1 MAGNKDRTA
10 AMAFADANADADAD
24 AERRAPPEAPGS
36 DNATCVDSLK
46 IWSLL
51 PNSTA
56 TATAFAFAF
65 APREWLREPIK

>member
-10 AMAFADANADADAD
+10 AMAFADANADADA
-24 AERRAPPEAPGS
+24 ERRAQPEAPGS

-56 TATAFAFAF
+56 TATAFAFA
-65 APREWLREPIK
+65 PGESSREPIKYC